1 MRVQAITVGVRLEAS
16 TGRDWGLEND
26 YSQTVTLE
34 VRLAATRGGLVRLER
49 LLGERGCRRYLW
61 EGRLGAT
68 TG

>member
-1 MRVQAITVGVRLEAS
+1 MQAITVGVRLEAS

-49 LLGERGCRRYLW
+49 LLGE
-61 EGRLGAT
+61 
-68 TG
+68 